1 MLNTC
6 RQENC
11 TFVETG
17 ACLLN
22 NDPATC
28 PHRDEIHESISSEI
42 AGASIPPL
50 MEPER
55 YPQFPRSLPLTPS
68 QVREVMGGRYFR
80 LIGIVGVPNAGKTAS
95 LVSLY
100 LLLSTG
106 KLEGFSFANSR
117 TLMAFEEISQGARRW
132 NEGQFPEQLTA
143 HTELEDE
150 RIAGFLHLRLI
161 PTGRNETVD
170 LLLPDLPGEWTTA
183 LIDNN
188 RTDRFE
194 FLKRADV
201 VWLMVNGGQLLES
214 TTRQFV
220 LHRTR
225 LLIQRLGEL
234 LEPASRVILVV
245 TRRDQGKPSQKILDS
260 LREEV
265 RARGLNPE
273 VVLIA
278 SFSDADTVAPG
289 CGIAELIATTATP
302 ICKMPAFWPE
312 YDNTPGDTRAMIRF
326 GRR

>member
-1 MLNTC
+1 MPNTC

-11 TFVETG
+11 TYAETSV
-17 ACLLN
+17 CLLN

-28 PHRDEIHESISSEI
+28 PNLEVIDDSISSEV
-42 AGASIPPL
+42 AGPLLSPPS
-50 MEPER
+50 EPET
-55 YPQFPRSLPLTPS
+55 YSQFPRSLPLTPT

-106 KLEGFSFANSR
+106 KLEGFSFANSQ

-132 NEGQFPEQLTA
+132 NEGQFPEQFTA

-150 RIAGFLHLRLI
+150 RIPGFLHLRLM

-170 LLLPDLPGEWTTA
+170 MLLPDLPGEWTTA
-183 LIDNN
+183 LIDSN
-188 RTDRFE
+188 RVDRFE

-201 VWLMVNGGQLLES
+201 VWLMVNGAQLLES

-245 TRRDQGKPSQKILDS
+245 TRRDQGEPSQATLDG
-260 LREEV
+260 LREEA
-265 RARGLNPE
+265 RARGLRPE
-273 VVLIA
+273 VVMIA
-278 SFSDADTVAPG
+278 SFSDTNTVAPG
-289 CGIAELIATTATP
+289 CGIDELIATTTAP

-312 YDNTPGDTRAMIRF
+312 YDNTPEGARAMIRF
-326 GRR
+326 RRR